1 MVTPAAKR
9 EAVAHLEASLEVSE
23 RRACS
28 IIAADRSAVRYL
40 SRRPDDAALRARL
53 RELADLRRRF
63 GYRRLHVLLR
73 GEGWTVNRK
82 KTQRLYREEGLAVR
96 RRRSRRRI
104 AVARTPIPR
113 PEGPNRRWST
123 DFVHDQLACGRRFRV
138 LTIIDDVTKECLA
151 AVPDT
156 LLTGKR
162 VVREMGA
169 LIARRGRPDVI
180 VSDNGTEFTS
190 SAVLGF
196 AQAAKLDWRY
206 IAPGKP
212 TENAFAES
220 FQGRMRDECLNE
232 HLFFSMNHA
241 RAVIAGWVEDFNTA
255 RPHSAIGYMT
265 PAAYAATLNPQRA
278 PALRHPESS
287 APMPVATVALTRNSQ
302 PRIPVTPG

>member
-9 EAVAHLEASLEVSE
+9 EAVAHLKGSLEVSE
-23 RRACS
+23 RRACR

-53 RELADLRRRF
+53 RDLADLRRRF

-73 GEGWTVNRK
+73 SEGWTMNRR

-96 RRRSRRRI
+96 RRKSRRRI
-104 AVARTPIPR
+104 AVARTPIPKPER
-113 PEGPNRRWST
+113 PNSRGST
-123 DFVHDQLACGRRFRV
+123 DFVHDQLADGRRFRV
-138 LTIIDDVTKECLA
+138 LTIIDDLTKECLA

-156 LLTGKR
+156 SLTGKR
-162 VVREMGA
+162 VVRAMGA
-169 LIARRGRPDVI
+169 LIARHGRPEVI
-180 VSDNGTEFTS
+180 VSDNGTAFTS

-196 AQAAKLDWRY
+196 AQAAGLDWRH

-212 TENAFAES
+212 TQNAFAES

-241 RAVIAGWVEDFNTA
+241 RAVVAGWVEDYNTA

-265 PAAYAATLNPQRA
+265 PAACAASLNPQRA

-287 APMPVATVALTRNSQ
+287 APMPVATVALTQCS
-302 PRIPVTPG
+302 TPDSSDPG